1 MKSDLNKL
9 NLLDK
14 CIDGNVDNL
23 HELLDVAFDH
33 FDAFYRICKDQVG
46 AGNIADVEYKG
57 IDDRRAK
64 FHIICID
71 EKTDTNLLITEGK
84 VVSDAVSVERTDD
97 GISIN
102 ISLRE
107 E

>member
-1 MKSDLNKL
+1 MKVGLNKL

-23 HELLDVAFDH
+23 HELLDIAFDH
-33 FDAFYRICKDQVG
+33 FNTFYDICKHQVG
-46 AGNIADVEYKG
+46 ARNISGVAYKG
-57 IDDRRAK
+57 MVDSRAT
-64 FHIICID
+64 FDIIYVNDSFESNLPVDEEVMNHII
-71 EKTDTNLLITEGK
+71 
-84 VVSDAVSVERTDD
+84 VERTPH
-97 GISIN
+97 GISLN